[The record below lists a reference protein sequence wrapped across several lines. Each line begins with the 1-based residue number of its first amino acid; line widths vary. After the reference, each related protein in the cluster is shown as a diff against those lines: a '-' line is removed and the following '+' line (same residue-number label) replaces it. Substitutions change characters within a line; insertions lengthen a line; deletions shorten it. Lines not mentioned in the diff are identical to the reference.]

1 MCKLEKKVKAL
12 EEQLAALTEKVQV
25 LSQVKWVSGGRI
37 KTNYKDYYLDDA
49 DWKGIISPYSLEPV
63 AEASDDRML
72 WAEQAADDVITAYN
86 STVDKQ
92 YVI

>member
-37 KTNYKDYYLDDA
+37 KTKYYKDYYLDDA

-72 WAEQAADDVITAYN
+72 WAEQAADDVIAVYKT
-86 STVDKQ
+86 TV
-92 YVI
+92 